1 MTTPLG
7 NPAWL
12 RSAGITDYGG
22 STTKADYLGIGV
34 TNPDTDLEA
43 AALMRLADHVA
54 ALTRTAPFAVLNIT
68 CNDSVPAAPT
78 VNYVWMQSGICL
90 VSYAGDSAPT
100 GFPSASRNG
109 DGDFDVDFD
118 ASYDD
123 AYGIAGAFEIRM
135 LDVGANAATNIN
147 AVATSTAGSQTATVH
162 VFTANTGAAVQ
173 DETVTLTVW

>member
-7 NPAWL
+7 GPAWL

-22 STTKADYLGIGV
+22 STSKADYLGIGV

-78 VNYVWMQSGICL
+78 VNYVWMQTGVCL
-90 VSYAGDSAPT
+90 VSYAGDSPPT
-100 GFPSASRNG
+100 GFPAAARSG
-109 DGDFDVDFD
+109 DGHFTVTF
-118 ASYDD
+118 AATYDD
-123 AYGIAGAFEIRM
+123 AYGVAGAFEIRF
-135 LDVGANAATNIN
+135 LDVGVNEDTNIN
-147 AVATSTAGSQTATVH
+147 AVATAPAASQVATVH

-173 DETVTLTVW
+173 DKTVTLTVW